1 MKIKAIKKQWTIK
14 QKMLSGFGVMLIIL
28 VVIGVQTTT
37 SVLSIRTATKNVV
50 EDRQPALLLSKSLE
64 TRVTEAFGSMGYYLL
79 SKDERMKE
87 MSIRDIEQARKLLE
101 QIRTLP
107 IMKNFTE
114 AQVLLDNI
122 DQQIKLFSQFQ
133 GKLFELTNDRGLNF
147 PAMQYSVEHLNPLSE
162 EIIQSLTN
170 MLGAEPEGDM
180 AVNAEILEL
189 IHGLRYIWIRN
200 TAAIR
205 SYLGFKNDGS
215 LQQRQ
220 LFYQGFRDQLY
231 ILQNDYAGKLSLEH
245 ESGLENINTIVVQF
259 EKNMATMVAM
269 HSGEKWRTDAYM
281 VRTRIIPLLDKLSA
295 TTARLIDT
303 ETGKIT
309 EDSQELLGMAD
320 AAAYVVLIMVAIAL
334 VTIMILAYVFIS
346 RLLVPM
352 TTAVESGIRSL
363 AELLPDQ
370 SAIGDLGQG
379 NALDQVETLFGIMT
393 ETLRDT
399 IEQQQQA
406 NEKLRSQVDQILG
419 IVSTAADGD
428 MSQNITGFDNDDT
441 IDHLANGIDKM
452 ISNLNELVRQVQ
464 KSGIQ
469 VNSSATQIAATA
481 KQQEATVSEQA
492 ASTNQV
498 MATVNEISATS
509 RELARTM
516 EDVQQVS
523 STAAESASSGQQALN
538 LMEETMLRMR
548 TATENIT
555 SKLAVLSDKANNI
568 NNVVTTINKVADQTN
583 LLSLNAAIEAE
594 KAGEFG
600 RGFSVVATEIRR
612 LADQTAVSTWDI
624 EQMVKE
630 MQSAVSAGV
639 MGMDKFSEEVGSG
652 VKEIGQISSQLGEII
667 QQVHT
672 MTPKFESVTEG
683 MQAQALG
690 NEQISQSMSQLNETA
705 QQTADSLRQS
715 NQSINHLKEAA
726 AGLQQGVSRFKL
738 KDTG

>member
-1 MKIKAIKKQWTIK
+1 MNTKTSRKQWTIK
-14 QKMLSGFGVMLIIL
+14 QKMLSGFGVMLVIL
-28 VVIGVQTTT
+28 AVIGIQTIT
-37 SVLSIRTATKNVV
+37 SVLSIRSATKNVV

-64 TRVTEAFGSMGYYLL
+64 TRVSEAFGSMGYYLL

-87 MSIRDIEQARKLLE
+87 MSLSDIKQANKLLQ

-107 IMKNFTE
+107 IMQDFVD

-122 DQQIKLFSQFQ
+122 AQEINQFSQYQ
-133 GKLFELTNDRGLNF
+133 EQLFELTTDRRNNF
-147 PAMQYSVEHLNPLSE
+147 PAMQYSVENINPISE
-162 EIIQSLTN
+162 EIILNLNN
-170 MLGAEPEGDM
+170 MLEGEAEGEVSDD
-180 AVNAEILEL
+180 AAIVEI
-189 IHGLRYIWIRN
+189 IHRLRYAWIRN
-200 TAAIR
+200 MAEIR
-205 SYLGFKNDGS
+205 SYLGFKYEGS
-215 LQQRQ
+215 LKQRQ
-220 LFYQGFRDQLY
+220 LYYQAFRDKLSL
-231 ILQNDYAGKLSLEH
+231 LQNDYAGKLNLEQ
-245 ESGLENINTIVVQF
+245 ESGLEKLNILLIQF
-259 EKNMATMVAM
+259 DRNLDTMVEM
-269 HSGEKWRTDAYM
+269 HSSEQWRSDAYLA
-281 VRTRIIPLLDKLSA
+281 RTQIIPLLDKLSA
-295 TTARLIDT
+295 TIASLIDT

-309 EDSQELLGMAD
+309 EDSMELLGMAD
-320 AAAYVVLIMVAIAL
+320 TTAYVVLIMVAIAF
-334 VTIMILAYVFIS
+334 VTTLILAYVFIS
-346 RLLVPM
+346 RMLVPM

-370 SAIGDLGQG
+370 SAIGNLDQS
-379 NALDQVETLFGIMT
+379 NALDQVETLFDFMT

-399 IEQQQQA
+399 IEQQLEA
-406 NEKLRSQVDQILG
+406 NEKLRGQVNQILG
-419 IVSTAADGD
+419 IVSAAAEGN

-452 ISNLNELVRQVQ
+452 ITNLNDLVRQVQ

-509 RELARTM
+509 KEPARTM
-516 EDVQQVS
+516 EDVQQAS
-523 STAAESASSGQQALN
+523 SLAAESAGSGQQALN
-538 LMEETMLRMR
+538 MMEETMLRMR
-548 TATENIT
+548 AATDNIT
-555 SKLAVLSDKANNI
+555 NKLAVLNDKANNI

-652 VKEIGQISSQLGEII
+652 VTEIGQISSQLGDII
-667 QQVHT
+667 SQVHT

-705 QQTADSLRQS
+705 QQTAESLRQS
-715 NQSINHLKEAA
+715 SQSIHHLKEAA
-726 AGLQQGVSRFKL
+726 QGLQQGVSRFKL
-738 KDTG
+738 MDAG